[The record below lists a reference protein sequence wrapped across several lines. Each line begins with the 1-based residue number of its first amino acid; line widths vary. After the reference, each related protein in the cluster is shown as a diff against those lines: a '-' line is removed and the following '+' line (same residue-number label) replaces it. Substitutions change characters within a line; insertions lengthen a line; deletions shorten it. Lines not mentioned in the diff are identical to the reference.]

1 MEAKPGLVLMSGS
14 LVEAVSLL
22 EWSSWV
28 RGWKGLDAER
38 VLRECFM
45 AARKVG
51 QNNKEVVGKR
61 SSVMCRANFVSSVES
76 KMEWEEINSQLG
88 GSCCMPAEKIGEGD
102 GTSKG
107 PTRSVPDGR
116 TRGTWG
122 HNYDWDML
130 LRSGGKQ

>member
-45 AARKVG
+45 AARKVTG
-51 QNNKEVVGKR
+51 VWQHEDTNE
-61 SSVMCRANFVSSVES
+61 
-76 KMEWEEINSQLG
+76 
-88 GSCCMPAEKIGEGD
+88 
-102 GTSKG
+102 
-107 PTRSVPDGR
+107 PTLP
-116 TRGTWG
+116 
-122 HNYDWDML
+122 
-130 LRSGGKQ
+130 